1 VVVEVM
7 AVRRFK
13 KEKPWVI
20 PDVEAFTL
28 LSTSSKQELR
38 YELRIPCLDH
48 LVFIRAVTAVDEL

>member
-7 AVRRFK
+7 AVRQCNE
-13 KEKPWVI
+13 EKPLVI

-28 LSTSSKQELR
+28 LSTYIKQELR
-38 YELRIPCLDH
+38 YELCIPCLDH